1 MYKKVI
7 NYQAG
12 IWPGLIKMLS
22 KIFVKLQINWLEMI
36 RSFFEGN
43 LLLRFSIKKVDKV
56 LFSIEKQRFYF
67 SSCL

>member
-12 IWPGLIKMLS
+12 IWSGLIKMLS

-36 RSFFEGN
+36 RSLFEGN
-43 LLLRFSIKKVDKV
+43 LLLSIKKLDKA
-56 LFSIEKQRFYF
+56 LSSIEKQRFYF
-67 SSCL
+67 SSGL